1 MVYYHRLSRAL
12 SFSLSSGGAL
22 SASRREGR
30 IPGRR
35 QKVTLT
41 IGQALDIPIRLIVR
55 GITEQVNV
63 TGELPLLESSRS
75 ELAETILTREVDS
88 LPLNGR
94 NYLELAALTPGVS
107 RGNPVG
113 NQRFAE
119 TSAVPGTQISVA
131 GQRNINNGFIIDGL
145 SGNDDAAD
153 LPGTFF
159 SQEVIREFQVIPSGG
174 VAEFGRASSGI
185 VNVVTQSGGNAWHGR
200 FYGFLRNQRLDA
212 RNPLAPTK
220 DPLTQAQYGATAGG
234 PIIPG
239 KTFVFGNFEQTRLNN
254 SAVVTIQPVN
264 VTAINNVLDQVGLSN
279 ARIATGIVP
288 TGYDSTNV
296 LVKVDH
302 RLNSANML
310 SARYSFYDI
319 DGFNARSVGGLSAET
334 RGTALVN
341 RDQTVALSGL
351 TTFSS
356 RTANELRLQFTRSRL
371 GAPPNDLIGPAIN
384 IAGVANLGTST
395 TSPTRRDID
404 LFEIV
409 DSITLLK
416 GDHSIKVGID
426 FLYNRIDIGF
436 PGALQG
442 VYNFSSIANFR
453 TGTYTQFQ
461 QAFGDPIQYQSNPNL
476 GIFVQDQWR
485 VNRTVTVNAG
495 LRYDLQWLPD
505 PIGTDANNV
514 APRLGIAWAPNSG
527 SLVVRANYGMYFE
540 RIPLRATSNALQRD
554 GSKYRTALFTFGQ
567 PGAPTFPQVASSFP
581 QGFLPSVTTI
591 DPSIDNA
598 YSQQASLQLEKSL
611 SSNTT
616 LSAGYLYTRGLHLIL
631 SRNVNVPRFP
641 ASAGVPNLGRPNPNY
656 ANISRYESSGDS
668 YYHGMAVSL
677 SRRFSQWFGARLS
690 YTLSKAIDPR
700 PTDARSGCSHC
711 PKIGN
716 GLSQARSIVTVRRTA
731 LVVVAGKAMRHP
743 KRLRGD
749 GQWKYCFPC
758 QTLRA
763 NLVVVQHSRVS
774 RDDKSDTGL
783 SLPLRGREAMPDSN
797 TDKPRSPDDDESI
810 DLGHLESVDEEA
822 SALSFTGTTGSR
834 SGGSSGS
841 GIRSW
846 EQLVRESGGEPGSE
860 PDNHKKRAAGDEA
873 ASDKDLLREVLAD
886 EPPPSSII
894 LKDPSQSEFVLP
906 TQFQGP
912 KSGPFELPPDLAA
925 TRPGDSAMPTPPVI
939 RTRSDDDLSILPHDL
954 PTAPGHSGFTSDLW
968 GGSSGID
975 LFRPDSIPDLS
986 SDSMQRT
993 EEVQGPPM
1001 VRPSGGDSSHT
1012 LLGEGTPGGDESSAV
1027 DLASQAGRCRSPLEW
1042 TVRLDRRCSAGDRCR
1057 RRHRRRP
1064 PIAEWSTC

>member
-1 MVYYHRLSRAL
+1 MTAINLEKNQQWFTTTDSQGRYHFLYVPVGRYQLRAEKDG
-12 SFSLSSGGAL
+12 FQPV
-22 SASRREGR
+22 EHK
-30 IPGRR
+30 I
-35 QKVTLT
+35 TLT
-41 IGQALDIPIRLIVR
+41 IGQSLEVPIRLIVR

-63 TGELPLLESSRS
+63 TGELPLLESTRS

-94 NYLELAALTPGVS
+94 NYLDLAALTPGVS

-200 FYGFLRNQRLDA
+200 FYGFLRNQRVDA
-212 RNPLAPTK
+212 RNPLAQTK

-254 SAVVTIQPVN
+254 SAVVTIQPAN
-264 VTAINNVLDQVGLSN
+264 VIAINNVLDQIGLSS

-296 LVKVDH
+296 LLKVDH
-302 RLNSANML
+302 RLNDANML
-310 SARYSFYDI
+310 AARYSFYDI
-319 DGFNARSVGGLSAET
+319 DSFNARSVGGLNAET

-371 GAPPNDLIGPAIN
+371 GAPPNDLVGPAIN
-384 IAGVANLGTST
+384 IAGIANLGTST

-409 DSITLLK
+409 DNITLLK

-426 FLYNRIDIGF
+426 FLYNRINIGF

-442 VYNFSSIANFR
+442 AYNFSSIANFR
-453 TGTYTQFQ
+453 SGTYTQFQ
-461 QAFGDPIQYQSNPNL
+461 QAFGDPIQFQSNPNL

-514 APRLGIAWAPNSG
+514 APRLGIAWAPNGG
-527 SLVVRANYGMYFE
+527 SLVVRANYGIYFE

-554 GSKYRTALFTFGQ
+554 GSKYRVALFTFGQ
-567 PGAPTFPQVASSFP
+567 TGAPTFPQVASSYP

-611 SSNTT
+611 TSNTT

-631 SRNVNVPRFP
+631 QRNVNVPRFP

-656 ANISRYESSGDS
+656 ANITRYESSGDS

-690 YTLSKAIDPR
+690 YTLSKAIDN
-700 PTDARSGCSHC
+700 T
-711 PKIGN
+711 GN
-716 GLSQARSIVTVRRTA
+716 AFFF
-731 LVVVAGKAMRHP
+731 H
-743 KRLRGD
+743 
-749 GQWKYCFPC
+749 
-758 QTLRA
+758 
-763 NLVVVQHSRVS
+763 
-774 RDDKSDTGL
+774 
-783 SLPLRGREAMPDSN
+783 
-797 TDKPRSPDDDESI
+797 
-810 DLGHLESVDEEA
+810 
-822 SALSFTGTTGSR
+822 
-834 SGGSSGS
+834 
-841 GIRSW
+841 
-846 EQLVRESGGEPGSE
+846 
-860 PDNHKKRAAGDEA
+860 AAG
-873 ASDKDLLREVLAD
+873 
-886 EPPPSSII
+886 
-894 LKDPSQSEFVLP
+894 
-906 TQFQGP
+906 
-912 KSGPFELPPDLAA
+912 
-925 TRPGDSAMPTPPVI
+925 
-939 RTRSDDDLSILPHDL
+939 
-954 PTAPGHSGFTSDLW
+954 
-968 GGSSGID
+968 
-975 LFRPDSIPDLS
+975 
-986 SDSMQRT
+986 
-993 EEVQGPPM
+993 
-1001 VRPSGGDSSHT
+1001 
-1012 LLGEGTPGGDESSAV
+1012 
-1027 DLASQAGRCRSPLEW
+1027 
-1042 TVRLDRRCSAGDRCR
+1042 
-1057 RRHRRRP
+1057 
-1064 PIAEWSTC
+1064 